1 MTTVEIHKKEVR
13 TAQNKRYYESHKGFC
28 REYYLANRDH
38 IRELQ
43 RQWREKN
50 REHIRAK
57 SRARYAETHVRKKR
71 SRYDVPTKTGK
82 PVGMFLKSEDNEC
95 YEWLKNHY
103 SKLKAKEKENEDK
116 IAG

>member
-1 MTTVEIHKKEVR
+1 MTTEEHDKSLKQ
-13 TAQNKRYYESHKGFC
+13 AQNARYYESHKGFC
-28 REYYLANRDH
+28 REYYVKHRDH

-71 SRYDVPTKTGK
+71 SRYGVPTASGK
-82 PVGMFLKSEDNEC
+82 PVGMFLKAEDMES
-95 YEWLKNHY
+95 YEWLKNHFR
-103 SKLKAKEKENEDK
+103 KQREKEAGNEDK
-116 IAG
+116 VTG